1 MEPADLK
8 ILTDADL
15 INSPKQTSNFQYVP
29 DSPASQIS
37 TTSEL
42 NSDYDSTLILASS
55 PIQDNFHQNGLIPEQ
70 TNNSNSNANLY
81 IHSFSS
87 TFEASSCPNNESV
100 HTKLLPEN
108 QQPRTPAEFVLEAI
122 FTEFGKT
129 AERKVSE
136 FLRSEQQIE
145 SEFVRQLSSGA
156 DQAFDKI
163 LLSLG
168 LVARYQPSPVIE
180 SLMSWERK
188 VNETMETPS
197 GKRSLRE
204 ASIMATANMLKRRKM
219 LITKFILCRALI
231 EVIKQLKSGSLPN
244 DLGIKLEEVV
254 FHQLKSADPEALLR
268 SPAYRAIVNLYA
280 ELIGWL
286 SNIRFTSMSDRFIA
300 ELEKEPQGGR
310 ESSYELIIRGMR
322 CLKLKIYP
330 ADALEETADFLQ
342 SCGKFFKTTR
352 SMKIKHAYAQVFVEM
367 LAPIAAVA
375 LAEVNIQAWIETID
389 SIYPKAF
396 KMCTKLRHWDVA
408 YPLMSILL
416 CVSRKEFFLS
426 KWWAF
431 MDSCIQRFK
440 DKGSRQMAL
449 TCITRLIWVY
459 LNRCTESASNIYKKL
474 ETILKTIFPPGR
486 RQINPPDTP
495 LDDFIQTIHF
505 ICLWDSNN
513 VMKYVSSTL
522 IGYDDIS
529 TLDPT
534 IENIYPERTVIAIK
548 AYLLFLSSLERS
560 EYRPPFPR
568 GESGYTSD
576 FSIVSQPNT
585 DVLSG
590 QVLNRIGQRDSLKK
604 MNGILGIITT
614 ILDQSFG
621 GMLLCDERYLNNRNT
636 SATNAIA
643 NAAKEL
649 TYEVQQTYV
658 HMSSLTVSYMKDK
671 QPYFDLMRACIEA
684 APRCMPTGIPLQTFI
699 EMLCR
704 YTIHVD
710 PNLGRASTEALIR
723 IAKQCDAL
731 KVVSTFSRFIIKIED
746 RFAELL
752 TCGFSDSNTKS
763 DAVLLNL
770 YVQLLHVWQSDIELH
785 FTLDKEEDH
794 NKYNQVW
801 NLITETESNGI
812 FFLCNQSPLIRK
824 YAIEILSL
832 SATFDKTMSL
842 RKRTSTNS
850 DQGYLPQNQQPQI
863 HIIDILEQE
872 GNNIVKTYGRG
883 SKLSSALQVTEQ
895 VRKQRQRESTT
906 SILISIASKSEP
918 EDLAAWAR
926 CFPVLIKI
934 CYDKCPIIVAL
945 TQNIICSRL
954 LSMQSLVIHTAET
967 YSKPANVTN
976 SGRPSLPSL
985 PNRWASKVV
994 RVNDKYIEQ
1003 WKIYLVFTCLT
1014 IAMADDYTQINTIVR
1029 RKRSAF
1035 ASIEKI
1041 SSARDLFRMVLPF
1054 LSSDQTSIRDAVVTA
1069 LGHINS
1075 NAYRVLIE
1083 DLEQFAKSV
1092 FEDPKSKNSQKP
1104 SQNKRNKRNDRLR
1117 TEIAHVYQ
1125 STSHYLQDNNHL
1137 HDEFVMDA
1145 IVGFVKECKSF
1156 LYDPEVQTDWEFQKL
1171 RKYFCGLVEKVY
1183 NSIILLSESTRYISF
1198 ELRISLFKMLEDW
1211 CGHGQFGSS
1220 TRDREARMMLTVLDQ
1235 YKDIR
1240 ERGAMTTIM
1249 EEERKGLESAALKAM
1264 AALCKGPI
1272 TTTVGRSRSKKGVAS
1287 FDVVALFRWMNS
1299 VFNSPDGGVHHIAK
1313 SALESLLVHNQKHPL
1328 LLEDVV
1334 HECYIGNPNLKSTQG
1349 CFSVLADVL
1358 AQTENYPYYPYKI
1371 ICLALFKIADPNV
1384 EIRLHAIKLLCSVET
1399 RFTLVRCARD
1409 FENTIES
1416 HLPTIYKQAQAALSG
1431 KLARDHPELTYEL
1444 LSELVMRFESVNANV
1459 KRDTL
1464 LLLIPWIRNV
1474 TLEFFTDGSISG
1486 LSIMVL
1492 TNLFYITIKHGD
1504 VYFKEIE
1511 TIWAELVVGSN
1522 TQNMK
1527 VILTYLLD
1535 LGLEKRNPGFVVHAK
1550 KIIIFIGR
1558 TPAATNMI
1566 NEFVATIVP
1575 ETLIP
1580 HIISSPNHQTRQ
1592 KSSYLFVANIDDV
1605 LVLYPK
1611 RPAFSKGQLAIIL
1624 LTDLAIEA
1632 EGLLKPHLP
1641 ILLHAASVH
1650 LNHFITLVSEQTRQL
1665 MINLIHSI
1673 IIDKS
1678 NNQATVDKAGS
1689 FCQKLKISPLQ
1700 ERQELNPVDISEVV
1714 NELVDILIDE
1724 DLQIRQKWGMI
1735 SLNWA
1740 TCCPVRNIAC
1750 ISFQIFRHLMPSMDM
1765 TMLADILARL
1775 SNTISDTSD
1784 EIQSFCLEIL
1794 YTLRKIVDDVEVY
1807 TSPLFPHIFWAAM
1820 ACLCTIN
1827 EDEYSEALG
1836 MFDQM
1841 IEYIGEDNGSWM
1853 LSLEDS
1859 FPEEW
1864 DGQFPGFQTLLLKG
1878 LVSSKVQPRALSLI
1892 NRLVTF
1898 EDCWLIDP
1906 SEGRML
1912 FAILANLPIIMDAL
1926 DQHVNN
1932 PYLDI
1937 TDLLAT
1943 KANACGLDN
1952 IGRVLLMYGR
1962 KRYRAKEDYL
1972 RQLFSALK
1980 DTYFPKYASDAMKFL
1995 LELLPNQNDSIKRNT
2010 LKILKVAF
2018 PYVDFLDPVGCAE
2031 EDSFVLLAP
2040 LLRLL
2045 QTEFAEDAFA
2055 VLEEA
2060 MNTSTTS
2067 NFTKNNQSN
2076 REHTTEHIIPSL
2088 PFTSNGQERFTF
2100 AVDHASGWWI
2110 RYPSH
2115 TAKLPRANVM
2125 AVVHG
2130 CALECVDKVPYF
2142 SHFQFSI
2149 QDHSTNFT
2157 TSSTQ
2162 LENSESSVANQ
2173 NSMEEEV
2180 IGDEEYERQYQAMI
2194 ETLDELDVFFEQEIH
2209 KHDDEI

>member
-1 MEPADLK
+1 MRE
-8 ILTDADL
+8 
-15 INSPKQTSNFQYVP
+15 V
-29 DSPASQIS
+29 
-37 TTSEL
+37 
-42 NSDYDSTLILASS
+42 
-55 PIQDNFHQNGLIPEQ
+55 
-70 TNNSNSNANLY
+70 
-81 IHSFSS
+81 
-87 TFEASSCPNNESV
+87 
-100 HTKLLPEN
+100 
-108 QQPRTPAEFVLEAI
+108 
-122 FTEFGKT
+122 T
-129 AERKVSE
+129 A
-136 FLRSEQQIE
+136 
-145 SEFVRQLSSGA
+145 
-156 DQAFDKI
+156 
-163 LLSLG
+163 
-168 LVARYQPSPVIE
+168 
-180 SLMSWERK
+180 
-188 VNETMETPS
+188 
-197 GKRSLRE
+197 
-204 ASIMATANMLKRRKM
+204 MATANMLKRRKM

-231 EVIKQLKSGSLPN
+231 EVIKQLKAGSLPN
-244 DLGIKLEEVV
+244 DLGVRLEEVV
-254 FHQLKSADPEALLR
+254 FHQLKSAEPEALIR

-389 SIYPKAF
+389 CIYPKAF

-431 MDSCIQRFK
+431 LDSCIQRFK

-459 LNRCTESASNIYKKL
+459 LNRCTESANNVYKKL
-474 ETILKTIFPPGR
+474 ESILKILFPSGR
-486 RQINPPDTP
+486 RQINPPDTS
-495 LDDFIQTIHF
+495 LDDFIQIIHY

-513 VMKYVSSTL
+513 VMKYISSIL
-522 IGYDDIS
+522 IGYDDI
-529 TLDPT
+529 TALDLS
-534 IENIYPERTVIAIK
+534 IENIYPERAVIAIK

-560 EYRPPFPR
+560 EYRPPFPK
-568 GESGYTSD
+568 GDSGYVSD
-576 FSIVSQPNT
+576 STCSSQPNT
-585 DVLSG
+585 DVLSA
-590 QVLNRIGQRDSLKK
+590 QILNRIGQKDSLEQ
-604 MNGILGIITT
+604 MNKIMGKVAT

-643 NAAKEL
+643 GAVANAAKEL
-649 TYEVQQTYV
+649 TYEVQQTYA
-658 HMSSLTVSYMKDK
+658 HLSTLTVSYMKDK
-671 QPYFDLMRACIEA
+671 QPYFDLMRAYIEA
-684 APRCMPTGIPLQTFI
+684 APRCMPAGISLQAFI

-704 YTIHVD
+704 YTVHVD
-710 PNLGRASTEALIR
+710 PNLGRASNEALIR

-731 KVVSTFSRFIIKIED
+731 KVVATFSRFITKIED

-752 TCGFSDSNTKS
+752 TCGLCQNNKESG
-763 DAVLLNL
+763 AILLNL
-770 YVQLLHVWQSDIELH
+770 YVQLLKVWQGDIELL
-785 FTLDKEEDH
+785 FGQQKAEEAD
-794 NKYNQVW
+794 NSKYNQVW
-801 NLITETESNGI
+801 NLIAETESNGL
-812 FFLCNQSPLIRK
+812 FYLCSQSPLIRK
-824 YAIEILSL
+824 YAIEILRL
-832 SATFDKTMSL
+832 SASFDKMMSL
-842 RKRTSTNS
+842 GENS
-850 DQGYLPQNQQPQI
+850 ATI
-863 HIIDILEQE
+863 HIIDILENE
-872 GNNIVKTYGRG
+872 GHNIVKTFGRG
-883 SKLSSALQVTEQ
+883 RNLTSTLQVTEQ
-895 VRKQRQRESTT
+895 VRKQHQQESTKN
-906 SILISIASKSEP
+906 ILISIASQNASE
-918 EDLAAWAR
+918 DMAIWAR
-926 CFPVLIKI
+926 CFPALITK
-934 CYDKCPIIVAL
+934 CYDQCPIIVAL

-954 LSMQSLVIHTAET
+954 LSMQTLVIHTAEAHT
-967 YSKPANVTN
+967 KPTNVNN
-976 SGRPSLPSL
+976 SSRPSLPSL
-985 PNRWASKVV
+985 PSRWTSKAV

-1003 WKIYLVFTCLT
+1003 WKIYLIFTCLT

-1054 LSSDQTSIRDAVVTA
+1054 LSSDQTLIREAVVTA
-1069 LGHINS
+1069 LGHING
-1075 NAYRVLIE
+1075 NAYRVLLE
-1083 DLEQFAKSV
+1083 DLQQFAKSV
-1092 FEDPKSKNSQKP
+1092 FEDPKSKNNQKP
-1104 SQNKRNKRNDRLR
+1104 GQNKRNKRNDRLR

-1125 STSHYLQDNNHL
+1125 QTSHYLQDTNHL

-1171 RKYFCGLVEKVY
+1171 REYFCGLVEKVY

-1211 CGHGQFGSS
+1211 CGHGQHSS
-1220 TRDREARMMLTVLDQ
+1220 TTRDREAKMMLTVLDQ
-1235 YKDIR
+1235 YKDFR

-1272 TTTVGRSRSKKGVAS
+1272 TTSISRTRSKKGVAS
-1287 FDVVALFRWMNS
+1287 FDVVALFRWINS

-1358 AQTENYPYYPYKI
+1358 AQTDSYPYYPYKI

-1399 RFTLVRCARD
+1399 RFDLVRCARD

-1416 HLPTIYKQAQAALSG
+1416 HLPTIYKQAQSALSG

-1464 LLLIPWIRNV
+1464 LILIPWIRNV
-1474 TLEFFTDGSISG
+1474 TLEFFSDGSISG

-1511 TIWAELVVGSN
+1511 TIWAELVTGSN

-1550 KIIIFIGR
+1550 KIIIFLGR
-1558 TPAATNMI
+1558 TSAATNMI
-1566 NEFVATIVP
+1566 NEFIATIVP

-1580 HIISSPNHQTRQ
+1580 HFVSSPNHQTRK

-1624 LTDLAIEA
+1624 LTDLAIEV

-1641 ILLHAASVH
+1641 ILLHAACAH

-1678 NNQATVDKAGS
+1678 NNQATIDKAIN
-1689 FCQKLKISPLQ
+1689 FCLKLKTSPLQ
-1700 ERQELNPVDISEVV
+1700 ERQELKPVDISEVV
-1714 NELVDILIDE
+1714 SELTEILVEE
-1724 DLQIRQKWGMI
+1724 DFQIRQKWGMI

-1750 ISFQIFRHLMPSMDM
+1750 ISFQIFRYLMPSMDM
-1765 TMLADILARL
+1765 TMLADMLARL
-1775 SNTISDTSD
+1775 SNTVSDTSD

-1794 YTLRKIVDDVEVY
+1794 YTLRKIVDNAEVY
-1807 TSPLFPHIFWAAM
+1807 SSPQLPHIFWAAM

-1836 MFDQM
+1836 IFDRM
-1841 IEYIGEDNGSWM
+1841 IENMSENDRHWTQ
-1853 LSLEDS
+1853 SLES
-1859 FPEEW
+1859 RFPEEW
-1864 DGQFPGFQTLLLKG
+1864 DGQFPGLQTLLLKG
-1878 LVSSKVQPRALSLI
+1878 LISSKVQPQALSLI
-1892 NRLVTF
+1892 NRLITF
-1898 EDCWLIDP
+1898 DDCWLIDP

-1926 DQHVNN
+1926 DQHTNN
-1932 PYLDI
+1932 PYLEI
-1937 TDLLAT
+1937 TNLLAT
-1943 KANACGLDN
+1943 KANACGLES

-1972 RQLFSALK
+1972 RQMFGVLK
-1980 DTYFPKYASDAMKFL
+1980 DAYFPKYASDAMKFL
-1995 LELLPNQNDSIKRNT
+1995 LELLPNQNDAIKRNT

-2018 PYVDFLDPVGCAE
+2018 PYVDFLDPVGGTE

-2045 QTEFAEDAFA
+2045 QTEFAEEAFA

-2060 MNTSTTS
+2060 MHTSSTASTSKTSQASKVTTGHVIS
-2067 NFTKNNQSN
+2067 
-2076 REHTTEHIIPSL
+2076 SL
-2088 PFTSNGQERFTF
+2088 PFSSNGQERFTF

-2110 RYPSH
+2110 RYPLY
-2115 TAKLPRANVM
+2115 TAKQTRANVI
-2125 AVVHG
+2125 AVVHA

-2142 SHFQFSI
+2142 SHFQFSV
-2149 QDHSTNFT
+2149 QDHSEDFT
-2157 TSSTQ
+2157 SASAMI
-2162 LENSESSVANQ
+2162 ENAELSADNVDHEKV
-2173 NSMEEEV
+2173 V
-2180 IGDEEYERQYQAMI
+2180 LGDDEHERQYQAMI
-2194 ETLDELDVFFEQEIH
+2194 ETLDELDIFFEQEIQ
-2209 KHDDEI
+2209 KDDDEISPD